1 MKGLFKIDKRIPLLL
16 LIVLVVGVIIRQ
28 FQEVQLPDLLKV
40 LITNGILITT
50 VVILFWSNTVVFSLK
65 LRTGIQVGIWFW
77 ISLIACLVFCLATSS
92 GVNLDQYDSI
102 FLIQLLGIVFVQTFA
117 EELIFRGLLINSYL
131 VRGVKIRQ
139 AVFYSALLFGG
150 MHLINLSSNPDPIS
164 VLNQTAMATFMG
176 VFLGALYI
184 HVRNIYWMGLLHLLI
199 NLPSYLKKYPN
210 TFWMEYETTPASE
223 MDLTSNLISSFLI
236 LIMFSPFLI
245 SGLLMLREKTLS
257 KLNLD
262 TTKKAKEKAFSR
274 I

>member
-28 FQEVQLPDLLKV
+28 FQDVEMPELLKV

-77 ISLIACLVFCLATSS
+77 ISLIACLVFCWATSS
-92 GVNLDQYDSI
+92 GVNLDNYDSI
-102 FLIQLLGIVFVQTFA
+102 FLTQLLGIVFVQTFA
-117 EELIFRGLLINSYL
+117 EELIFRGLLINGYL
-131 VRGVKIRQ
+131 IRGVKIRQ
-139 AVFYSALLFGG
+139 AVFYSAALFGS
-150 MHLINLSSNPDPIS
+150 MHLINLSSNTDTVS
-164 VLNQTAMATFMG
+164 VLNQTVMATFMG
-176 VFLGALYI
+176 VFLGAIYI
-184 HVRNIYWMGLLHLLI
+184 HVRNIYWMGLLHMLI

-210 TFWMEYETTPASE
+210 TFWMESE
-223 MDLTSNLISSFLI
+223 ALATNEMNLISTLISSFLI

-257 KLNLD
+257 KLDLD